1 MKQIITQHGWG
12 LNKYF
17 WDDYKVDFLNNNWH
31 WQDNE
36 RGYFST
42 NNYQAKWIKSESKK
56 EIRMTLCHSFGFHLM
71 QKKILKEATHIVL
84 INSFNNFLP
93 LSNKRN
99 YILRSLKRMETKI
112 IKDDHKVDFLK
123 NNWHWQDNERGY
135 FSTNNYQ
142 AKWIKSESKKEIRM
156 ILCHSFG
163 FHLMPKKILKDAT
176 HIILINSFNNFLPLS
191 NKRNFILRS
200 LKRMEKKII
209 KDEPKDMLKEFIY
222 RSFMPNHMNNSFKN
236 IFYKSLESLNK
247 TLLLSDLKEL
257 YINRDFPVFL
267 RKDCKIIFI
276 KSENDLILDN
286 ESNNNFLDSLNK
298 TLERK
303 PILIKLAQQGHCL
316 NNLNL
321 YEILRN
327 TLND

>member
-42 NNYQAKWIKSESKK
+42 NNYQAKWTKSESKK

-71 QKKILKEATHIVL
+71 PKKIFKEATHIVL

-93 LSNKRN
+93 LN
-99 YILRSLKRMETKI
+99 
-112 IKDDHKVDFLK
+112 
-123 NNWHWQDNERGY
+123 
-135 FSTNNYQ
+135 
-142 AKWIKSESKKEIRM
+142 
-156 ILCHSFG
+156 
-163 FHLMPKKILKDAT
+163 
-176 HIILINSFNNFLPLS
+176 

-200 LKRMEKKII
+200 LKRMETKII

-247 TLLLSDLKEL
+247 TLLLGDLKQL
-257 YINRDFPVFL
+257 YINRDNQLFL

-276 KSENDLILDN
+276 KSENDLILDK
-286 ESNNNFLDSLNK
+286 ESNKNFLDFLKSK
-298 TLERK
+298 IDSK
-303 PILIKLAQQGHCL
+303 PILIKLAKQGHCL
-316 NNLNL
+316 TNLNL
-321 YEILRN
+321 YE
-327 TLND
+327 TLLKEFNY

>member
-1 MKQIITQHGWG
+1 MPFIW
-12 LNKYF
+12 
-17 WDDYKVDFLNNNWH
+17 
-31 WQDNE
+31 
-36 RGYFST
+36 FSF
-42 NNYQAKWIKSESKK
+42 NA
-56 EIRMTLCHSFGFHLM
+56 
-71 QKKILKEATHIVL
+71 KKILKEATHIVL

-99 YILRSLKRMETKI
+99 FILRSLKRMET
-112 IKDDHKVDFLK
+112 
-123 NNWHWQDNERGY
+123 
-135 FSTNNYQ
+135 
-142 AKWIKSESKKEIRM
+142 
-156 ILCHSFG
+156 
-163 FHLMPKKILKDAT
+163 
-176 HIILINSFNNFLPLS
+176 
-191 NKRNFILRS
+191 
-200 LKRMEKKII
+200 KII

-321 YEILRN
+321 YEILLN
-327 TLND
+327 TLKIEMDSKKWNEKIKNNFNDAAYRYLEHSNIQKFLQKDCSSYQRIKSPKKGEWIDLGSGPGLLADEIEKISSQKVSRIDFSKKMLLENKLSRKKFYGI

>member
-56 EIRMTLCHSFGFHLM
+56 EIRMTLCHSFGFHLI

-93 LSNKRN
+93 VSNKRN
-99 YILRSLKRMETKI
+99 FILKSLKRMETKI
-112 IKDDHKVDFLK
+112 IKD
-123 NNWHWQDNERGY
+123 E
-135 FSTNNYQ
+135 TN
-142 AKWIKSESKKEIRM
+142 
-156 ILCHSFG
+156 
-163 FHLMPKKILKDAT
+163 
-176 HIILINSFNNFLPLS
+176 
-191 NKRNFILRS
+191 
-200 LKRMEKKII
+200 
-209 KDEPKDMLKEFIY
+209 DMLKEFIH

-247 TLLLSDLKEL
+247 TLLLGDLKQL
-257 YINRDFPVFL
+257 YINRGIPLFL

-276 KSENDLILDN
+276 KSENDFMLNN
-286 ESNNNFLDSLNK
+286 EANNNFLESSNR
-298 TLERK
+298 TVARK
-303 PILIKLAQQGHCL
+303 PSLIKLTQQGHCVDKR
-316 NNLNL
+316 NL
-321 YEILRN
+321 YEILLN
-327 TLND
+327 ILND

>member
-1 MKQIITQHGWG
+1 
-12 LNKYF
+12 
-17 WDDYKVDFLNNNWH
+17 
-31 WQDNE
+31 
-36 RGYFST
+36 
-42 NNYQAKWIKSESKK
+42 
-56 EIRMTLCHSFGFHLM
+56 MTLCHSFGFHLM

-99 YILRSLKRMETKI
+99 
-112 IKDDHKVDFLK
+112 
-123 NNWHWQDNERGY
+123 
-135 FSTNNYQ
+135 
-142 AKWIKSESKKEIRM
+142 
-156 ILCHSFG
+156 
-163 FHLMPKKILKDAT
+163 
-176 HIILINSFNNFLPLS
+176 
-191 NKRNFILRS
+191 FILRS
-200 LKRMEKKII
+200 LKRMEAKII
-209 KDEPKDMLKEFIY
+209 KDEPKDMLKEFIH
-222 RSFMPNHMNNSFKN
+222 RSFMPNHMNKSFKN

-247 TLLLSDLKEL
+247 TLLLDDLKQL

-298 TLERK
+298 TLNRR

-321 YEILRN
+321 YEILLN
-327 TLND
+327 KLND